1 MKPFERRLLSELMKN
16 SRRSDRELARALGIS
31 QPTVTRLRG
40 KLEKMGVIKEYTMIP
55 DFNKLGY
62 GLMSFTC
69 VKMKQGLKSEE
80 EKEFHEYFSKF
91 EKEHPHAELISVKG
105 MGLNKDYAFIS
116 FFKDYSTY
124 SEIIRFSKAVP
135 YSDIN
140 ETQSFLVDL
149 TDTGLRKV
157 LSMSSIAKDILI
169 QEKEKDLT

>member
-1 MKPFERRLLSELMKN
+1 MKPVERRLLSELMKN

-40 KLEKMGVIKEYTMIP
+40 KLEKMGVIKEYTIIP

-62 GLMSFTC
+62 DLMSFTC

-80 EKEFHEYFSKF
+80 EQEFHNFLSKF

-105 MGLNKDYAFIS
+105 LGLNKDYAFVS
-116 FFKDYSTY
+116 FFKDFSTY
-124 SEIIRFSKAVP
+124 VEINRLSKAVP

-140 ETQSFLVDL
+140 EVQSFLVDL
-149 TDTGLRKV
+149 RDKGLRKV
-157 LSMSSIAKDILI
+157 LSMSSIAKDTQI
-169 QEKEKDLT
+169 QQKEQK

>member
-1 MKPFERRLLSELMKN
+1 MKPVERRLLSELMKN
-16 SRRSDRELARALGIS
+16 SRRSDRELARVLGIS

-62 GLMSFTC
+62 DLMSFTC
-69 VKMKQGLKSEE
+69 VKMKQGLNSEE
-80 EKEFHEYFSKF
+80 EQEFHKYFSKF

-105 MGLNKDYAFIS
+105 MGLNKDYAFVG

-124 SEIIRFSKAVP
+124 SEINRLSKTVP

-140 ETQSFLVDL
+140 ETQSFLVNL
-149 TDTGLRKV
+149 KDTGLRKV
-157 LSMSSIAKDILI
+157 LSMSSIAKDTLI
-169 QEKEKDLT
+169 QEKQRT